1 MPIDLNVLPNQH
13 GELLPDLNILPDQYG
28 ELLHDLNEAP
38 AHEQEDEDTIPHLQE
53 HQIYEDE
60 APLQDQ
66 HRDLLPDLNEEPAYE
81 EEDEIAHL
89 KDIQLHE
96 DEAHL
101 QGEPLHLPHDE
112 LLGMHVID
120 LNVDA
125 LEGKQE
131 HHEADLFLFIASGQ
145 Q

>member
-28 ELLHDLNEAP
+28 ELLHDLNE
-38 AHEQEDEDTIPHLQE
+38 T
-53 HQIYEDE
+53 
-60 APLQDQ
+60 
-66 HRDLLPDLNEEPAYE
+66 PDLNEEPAYE

-89 KDIQLHE
+89 RDIQLHE
-96 DEAHL
+96 AEAHL

-131 HHEADLFLFIASGQ
+131 HHEADLFLFIASSCSNWSRGSASTACMSQ
-145 Q
+145 LSWST